1 MPRHRWKTIRIR
13 YSSGSSGSSGC
24 LSRKRRSKATSTLC
38 RCCCQCYCHV
48 EQESKQRRQFD
59 SPFWN
64 KNKAS
69 STFKLGMDKEE
80 ACATVLLWLLICF
93 KFIFNCIYFFATQ
106 YGLPEGV
113 EPADL
118 WSLLV
123 NDVDMRARSKPKS
136 LKRRQKWKKS
146 RKEVD
151 EEEEEVVEEMR
162 SSSVVLASPESAQS
176 YVAEQRLQVTA
187 GKLQRIAV
195 LTVPSQLPLLYSSPR
210 APGISETNYITCIFE
225 STATKVVEVVDDI
238 RHELSRWISINDM
251 VTVCCELSWS
261 VPVDQRDVN
270 SEMEVKQALLKHM
283 RANQD
288 RVASM
293 TAALYHAKGWL
304 KAVPDKTPMS
314 NIQEQCRTVGGTVNG
329 RYRRVYD
336 TLIPLVHSE
345 ARDMHQSYWTL
356 TMDEPLQLHLPTTPN
371 RCVYAL
377 NLICITVERSDH
389 FTLS

>member
-1 MPRHRWKTIRIR
+1 M
-13 YSSGSSGSSGC
+13 G
-24 LSRKRRSKATSTLC
+24 
-38 RCCCQCYCHV
+38 
-48 EQESKQRRQFD
+48 
-59 SPFWN
+59 
-64 KNKAS
+64 
-69 STFKLGMDKEE
+69 KEE

-93 KFIFNCIYFFATQ
+93 KFIFNCIYFFATH

-113 EPADL
+113 EPEDL
-118 WSLLV
+118 WALLV
-123 NDVDMRARSKPKS
+123 NGVDIRGRCKP
-136 LKRRQKWKKS
+136 KRRQKWRKKS
-146 RKEVD
+146 RKVVD
-151 EEEEEVVEEMR
+151 DASRDEVEEG
-162 SSSVVLASPESAQS
+162 SVVLASPEAAES
-176 YVAEQRLQVTA
+176 YVAEQRLQLQA

-225 STATKVVEVVDDI
+225 STAAKVVEVVDDI

-270 SEMEVKQALLKHM
+270 CEKEVKQALLKHM

-304 KAVPDKTPMS
+304 KAVPDKTPVS

-329 RYRRVYD
+329 CYRRIYD
-336 TLIPLVHSE
+336 TLIPLVHSQ
-345 ARDMHQSYWTL
+345 ARDMHQSYWAL
-356 TMDEPLQLHLPTTPN
+356 TMDRPLQPHVPTTPN
-371 RCVYAL
+371 RSVYAL

-389 FTLS
+389 FTLLSS

>member
-24 LSRKRRSKATSTLC
+24 LSRKRRSKASSTLC

-48 EQESKQRRQFD
+48 EQESKQRRHFD
-59 SPFWN
+59 IPLWN
-64 KNKAS
+64 KNKES
-69 STFKLGMDKEE
+69 STFKLGMGKEE

-93 KFIFNCIYFFATQ
+93 KFIFNCIYFFATH

-113 EPADL
+113 EPEDL
-118 WSLLV
+118 WALLV
-123 NDVDMRARSKPKS
+123 NGVDIRGRSKP
-136 LKRRQKWKKS
+136 KRRQKWRKKS
-146 RKEVD
+146 RKVVD
-151 EEEEEVVEEMR
+151 DASRDEVEEG
-162 SSSVVLASPESAQS
+162 SVVLASPEAAES
-176 YVAEQRLQVTA
+176 YVAEQRLQLQA

-225 STATKVVEVVDDI
+225 STAAKVVEVVDDI

-270 SEMEVKQALLKHM
+270 CEKEVKQALLKHM

-304 KAVPDKTPMS
+304 KAVPDKTPVS

-329 RYRRVYD
+329 CYRRIYD
-336 TLIPLVHSE
+336 TLIPLVHSQ
-345 ARDMHQSYWTL
+345 ARDMHQSYWAL
-356 TMDEPLQLHLPTTPN
+356 TMDRPLQPHVPTTPN
-371 RCVYAL
+371 RSVYAL

-389 FTLS
+389 FTLLSS